1 MKGVARHL
9 VGTLPNGFL
18 RDGCTSETCSTPHAR
33 CPRAAVERRDATTC
47 QVGSRAA
54 ARCSLSM
61 HEYRCRRVRADL
73 GFGEWCDAPLAQVT
87 GGSARGIL
95 LRVL

>member
-54 ARCSLSM
+54 ARCFFPCSSIGVEGSVLTLASESGAM
-61 HEYRCRRVRADL
+61 HH
-73 GFGEWCDAPLAQVT
+73 
-87 GGSARGIL
+87 L
-95 LRVL
+95 LK